1 MSVAGLVTGPHD
13 DPAGGG
19 AGAAV
24 TPTAKRPTCVPLLV
38 ENVSCVLC
46 GDPALTVTATG
57 LNVAEMSLGTPE
69 LDMLT
74 VCGPPPPLTPTLKV
88 LESPLMTVILASL
101 LNDSGQDGHVLI
113 CRQSFPVVEQRAHP
127 GAEHVQAPPPDGHA

>member
-74 VCGPPPPLTPTLKV
+74 VPVASGVGKGLPPPVPA
-88 LESPLMTVILASL
+88 AS
-101 LNDSGQDGHVLI
+101 
-113 CRQSFPVVEQRAHP
+113 CTR
-127 GAEHVQAPPPDGHA
+127 